1 MDGYHY
7 IYGLLFLLERQWTV
21 RISTQSARTVSKF
34 ADVNHQEPRQES
46 AVEKRNKVHR
56 RRADFVG
63 ANAEYIDQLYEAFCE
78 SPELVSPE
86 WRSFFYGFEHGAGD
100 ATPGEVALTLPNQVP
115 ASSLE
120 RLFMAYRLL
129 GHLYADTDPL
139 GLTDRQRPKELDPAY
154 YGLQTTD
161 LDQPVDVVSIDAEQ
175 QLIASDVV
183 KILERVYCNTL
194 ASEHLHINA
203 SDERRWI
210 ERRLE
215 STRGDWAAQNSQRE
229 RIDTLRDLTA
239 AEGLEQYLHRR
250 YVGQKRFSLEGGDSL
265 IPLLDEIVQGGGQ
278 RGVTDIVIGM
288 AHRGRLNVLVNLL
301 GKAPGDLF
309 SEFEGSHVADT
320 QSGSGD
326 VKYHQGFYSNIQTD
340 GGPVHLSLA
349 FNPSHLEIIGP
360 VVQGGCR
367 ARQDRHV
374 EDATDLVLPVIVHGD
389 AAFIGQGVVT
399 ETLNLSKT
407 PAYGTGGTIHVVVNN
422 QIGFTTHQPQ
432 EARSTLYC
440 TEVAKLIQAPIFH
453 VNADDPDAVLFV
465 TRLALDYRLTFH
477 NDVVIDLVCYRRQ
490 GHNEAD
496 EPMMTQPQMYQRIR
510 SLPTTRELFAQ
521 RLVNDGL
528 LSADEVEEMR
538 VSYRTSLEAG
548 KVVVREFLRGS
559 RTGYE
564 AHWEQYLNAHPGEQV
579 VTQVAEELLGSLGRR
594 CLQLPE
600 GFVLQRAVK
609 RVVDERQRMLEGEA
623 PLDWGMAETL
633 AYATLLHEGYAIR
646 LSGQDSIR
654 GTFAHRH
661 ASFHDQK
668 AFRAHS
674 PLEHLFEEQ
683 PRFEVINSILS
694 ELAVLGFEY
703 GYATS
708 MPGTLVIWEA
718 QFGDFANGAQM
729 VIDQFIASGFL
740 KWGRVCQLTLFLPH
754 GFEGQGPEH
763 SSARLERYL
772 QLCAELN
779 MRVWAPTTPAQ
790 LFHLLRD
797 QMKRRFRRPLAVMM
811 PKSLLR
817 HPLSKSSLNAFTHGA
832 LATVQPEYDE
842 LDPTKVRRVVLC
854 AGKVYFDL
862 LKARR
867 ERDINDVAI
876 VRVEQLYPFPR
887 NRLAAVLNEYAE
899 SSELVWCQEEPRN
912 QGAWY
917 QIQHHLRV
925 LAREGQSLGY
935 AGRAPSASP
944 ACGDAGLHREQQQ
957 ALVDTALKAERV
969 DDPGERLEDSDAHH

>member
-1 MDGYHY
+1 MDN
-7 IYGLLFLLERQWTV
+7 
-21 RISTQSARTVSKF
+21 RT
-34 ADVNHQEPRQES
+34 
-46 AVEKRNKVHR
+46 KVQR

-78 SPELVSPE
+78 SPEKVSPE
-86 WRSFFYGFEHGAGD
+86 WRSFFYGFEHGVGD
-100 ATPGEVALTLPNQVP
+100 AEQRSVVP
-115 ASSLE
+115 AAQPSDPMSRIE
-120 RLFMAYRLL
+120 RLFMAYRML
-129 GHLYADTDPL
+129 GHLHADIDPL
-139 GLTDRQRPKELDPAY
+139 GLVERQRPKELEPAY
-154 YGLQTTD
+154 YELDATALQ
-161 LDQPVDVVSIDAEQ
+161 QPVNVVSIDAEQ
-175 QLIASDVV
+175 PLTAGEAVD
-183 KILERVYCNTL
+183 ILEQVYCGTI
-194 ASEHLHINA
+194 ASEHLHITA

-215 STRGDWAAQNSQRE
+215 STRGDWAAQNSRRE
-229 RIDTLRDLTA
+229 RIDVLRDLTA

-301 GKAPGDLF
+301 GKAPSELF
-309 SEFEGSHVADT
+309 SEFEGNHSSDAR
-320 QSGSGD
+320 SGSGD

-349 FNPSHLEIIGP
+349 FNPSHLEIIAP

-367 ARQDRHV
+367 ARQDRHE
-374 EDATDLVLPVIVHGD
+374 EDASDLVLPVIVHGD

-422 QIGFTTHQPQ
+422 QIGFTTSHPQ

-510 SLPTTRELFAQ
+510 RMPTTRQLYAQ
-521 RLVNDGL
+521 RLIDEGL
-528 LSADEVEEMR
+528 VSADDAEEMR
-538 VSYRTSLEAG
+538 ASYRTSLEQG
-548 KVVVREFLRGS
+548 KVVVREFLHGS

-564 AHWEQYLNAHPGEQV
+564 AHWEQYLNAGPGEQV
-579 VTQVAEELLGSLGRR
+579 ATRVAHQLLYDLGQRSLT
-594 CLQLPE
+594 LPQ
-600 GFVLQRAVK
+600 GFSLQRGVA
-609 RVVDERQRMLEGEA
+609 RVLEDRRRMLEGEA
-623 PLDWGMAETL
+623 PFDWGMAETL
-633 AYATLLHEGYAIR
+633 AYASLLHEGYAVR

-661 ASFHDQK
+661 ATFHDQQS
-668 AFRAHS
+668 FETYT
-674 PLEHLFEEQ
+674 PLEHLYGGQ

-729 VIDQFIASGFL
+729 VIDQFIGSGYL
-740 KWGRVCQLTLFLPH
+740 KWGRLCQLTLFLPH

-763 SSARLERYL
+763 SSARLERFL

-779 MRVWAPTTPAQ
+779 MRVWVPTTPAQ
-790 LFHLLRD
+790 FFHLLRD
-797 QMKRRFRRPLAVMM
+797 QMKRRFRRPLVVMT

-817 HPLSKSSLNAFTHGA
+817 HPLSKSQFSALTEGA

-842 LDPTKVRRVVLC
+842 QDVHKVRRVVLC
-854 AGKVYFDL
+854 SGKVYFDL
-862 LKARR
+862 LSARR
-867 ERDINDVAI
+867 ERGIGDIAI
-876 VRVEQLYPFPR
+876 LRVEQLYPFPR
-887 NRLAAVLNEYAE
+887 KRLG
-899 SSELVWCQEEPRN
+899 ELLANYTRADEVVWCQEEPRN

-925 LAREGQSLGY
+925 LARDDQSLGY

-957 ALVDTALKAERV
+957 ALVDAALSVGRV
-969 DDPGERLEDSDAHH
+969 EDPGERLEDTDAHQHAG

>member
-1 MDGYHY
+1 MDKPVT
-7 IYGLLFLLERQWTV
+7 LQR
-21 RISTQSARTVSKF
+21 RQSAFS
-34 ADVNHQEPRQES
+34 
-46 AVEKRNKVHR
+46 
-56 RRADFVG
+56 G

-86 WRSFFYGFEHGAGD
+86 WRSFFYGFEQGAGESQVAPGAQRLG
-100 ATPGEVALTLPNQVP
+100 ATAPLFGMD
-115 ASSLE
+115 
-120 RLFMAYRLL
+120 RLLMAYRHV
-129 GHLYADTDPL
+129 GHQYANIDPL
-139 GLTDRQRPKELDPAY
+139 GLMPRQRAKELEPSY
-154 YGLQTTD
+154 YGIDSAMLE
-161 LDQPVDVVSIDAEQ
+161 QPISVVSIDAENP
-175 QLIASDVV
+175 LAAREAVE
-183 KILERVYCNTL
+183 ILERVYCGTV
-194 ASEHLHINA
+194 AIEHMHITA

-215 STRGDWAAQNSQRE
+215 STRGDWAAQNTTRM

-301 GKAPGDLF
+301 GKAPSELF
-309 SEFEGSHVADT
+309 SEFEGKRGADAK
-320 QSGSGD
+320 SGSGD
-326 VKYHQGFYSNIQTD
+326 VKYHQGFYSNIQTE

-349 FNPSHLEIIGP
+349 FNPSHLEIVAP

-367 ARQDRHV
+367 ARQDRHD
-374 EDATDLVLPVIVHGD
+374 EDATDLVMPVIVHGD

-407 PAYGTGGTIHVVVNN
+407 PAYGTGGTIHIVVNN
-422 QIGFTTHQPQ
+422 QIGFTTSHPQ

-453 VNADDPDAVLFV
+453 VNANDPDAVLFV
-465 TRLALDYRLTFH
+465 TRLALDYRLTFQ
-477 NDVVIDLVCYRRQ
+477 NDVVIDLMCYRRQ

-510 SLPTTRELFAQ
+510 ELPTTRSLYAE
-521 RLVNDGL
+521 RLVAEGL
-528 LSADEVEEMR
+528 LTADDAEEMCE
-538 VSYRTSLEAG
+538 SYRASLEHG

-564 AHWEQYLNAHPGEQV
+564 AHWEQYLNARPDEYVQ
-579 VTQVAEELLGSLGRR
+579 TQVPREQLVSLGERA
-594 CLQLPE
+594 LHLPD
-600 GFVLQRAVK
+600 GFALQRGVV
-609 RVVDERQRMLEGEA
+609 RVVEERRRMLNGEV

-633 AYATLLHEGYAIR
+633 AYATLLHEGYAVR
-646 LSGQDSIR
+646 LSGQDSVR

-661 ASFHDQK
+661 AAYHDQNT
-668 AFRAHS
+668 FEIHT
-674 PLEHLFEEQ
+674 PLEHLFPGQ
-683 PRFEVINSILS
+683 PRFQVINSLLS

-708 MPGTLVIWEA
+708 MPRTLVIWEA

-729 VIDQFIASGFL
+729 VIDQFIASGYL
-740 KWGRVCQLTLFLPH
+740 KWGRLCQLTLFLPH

-763 SSARLERYL
+763 SSARLERFL

-779 MRVWAPTTPAQ
+779 LRVWVPTTPAQ
-790 LFHLLRD
+790 FFHLLRD
-797 QMKRRFRRPLAVMM
+797 QIKRRFRRPLIVMT

-817 HPLSKSSLNAFTHGA
+817 HRLSKSDMGAFTSGA
-832 LATVQPEYDE
+832 LATVLPEADD
-842 LDPTKVRRVVLC
+842 LVADRVRRIVLC
-854 AGKVYFDL
+854 SGKVYFDL
-862 LKARR
+862 LSARR
-867 ERDINDVAI
+867 ERGIEDIAI
-876 VRVEQLYPFPR
+876 MRVEQLYPFPR
-887 NRLAAVLNEYAE
+887 RRLA
-899 SSELVWCQEEPRN
+899 ELLKQFPQATEVVWCQEEPRN

-925 LAREGQSLGY
+925 LTQTAQSLGY

-944 ACGDAGLHREQQQ
+944 ACGNAGLHRMQQQ
-957 ALVDTALKAERV
+957 ALIDAALAVGKAE
-969 DDPGERLEDSDAHH
+969 DPGERLEDTDEHYLGQQGP

>member
-1 MDGYHY
+1 M
-7 IYGLLFLLERQWTV
+7 V
-21 RISTQSARTVSKF
+21 
-34 ADVNHQEPRQES
+34 
-46 AVEKRNKVHR
+46 KRVKVQR
-56 RRADFVG
+56 RRADFAG
-63 ANAEYIDQLYEAFCE
+63 ASAEYIDQLYEAFCE
-78 SPELVSPE
+78 DPELVSRE

-100 ATPGEVALTLPNQVP
+100 SGESP
-115 ASSLE
+115 AAMSRQASARHSGVE

-129 GHLYADTDPL
+129 GHLYADLDPL
-139 GLTDRQRPKELDPAY
+139 GLAERRRPKELDPSY
-154 YGLQTTD
+154 YGLAASD
-161 LDQPVDVVSIDAEQ
+161 LEQPVSMVSIDAERD
-175 QLIASDVV
+175 LPVAEVV
-183 KILERVYCNTL
+183 DILERVYCGTV
-194 ASEHLHINA
+194 ASEHLHISA

-215 STRGDWAAQNSQRE
+215 SSRGDWAATHSRRE
-229 RIDTLRDLTA
+229 RIDVLRDLTA

-278 RGVTDIVIGM
+278 RGITDIVIGM

-301 GKAPGDLF
+301 GKAPGELF
-309 SEFEGSHVADT
+309 SEFEGNYLTEARD
-320 QSGSGD
+320 GSGD
-326 VKYHQGFYSNIQTD
+326 VKYHQGFYSNIQTE

-367 ARQDRHV
+367 ARQDRHE

-422 QIGFTTHQPQ
+422 QIGFTTSQPQ

-510 SLPTTRELFAQ
+510 ALPTTRQLYAE
-521 RLVNDGL
+521 RLAEDGL
-528 LSADEVEEMR
+528 VTPGDANEMR
-538 VSYRTSLEAG
+538 ESYRTALEHG

-564 AHWEQYLNAHPGEQV
+564 AHWEQYLNARPEEQV
-579 VTQVAEELLGSLGRR
+579 ETRVEHELLTSLGHRTVT
-594 CLQLPE
+594 LPE
-600 GFVLQRAVK
+600 GFTLQRAVA
-609 RVVDERQRMLEGEA
+609 RVVSDRRRMLEGEI
-623 PLDWGMAETL
+623 PLDWGLAETL

-661 ASFHDQK
+661 ASFHDQET
-668 AFRAHS
+668 FEVHT
-674 PLEHLFEEQ
+674 PLEHLLPGQ

-740 KWGRVCQLTLFLPH
+740 KWGRLCQLTLFLPH

-763 SSARLERYL
+763 SSARLERFL

-779 MRVWAPTTPAQ
+779 MRVWVPSTPAQ
-790 LFHLLRD
+790 FFHLLRN
-797 QMKRRFRRPLAVMM
+797 QIKRRFRRPLIIMT

-817 HPLSKSSLNAFTHGA
+817 HPMSKSELKAFTQGA
-832 LATVQPEYDE
+832 LATVLPEAD
-842 LDPTKVRRVVLC
+842 DIDAPGVRRVVLC
-854 AGKVYFDL
+854 SGKVYYDL
-862 LKARR
+862 LQERR
-867 ERDINDVAI
+867 ERGILDIAI
-876 VRVEQLYPFPR
+876 LRVEQLYPFPR
-887 NRLAAVLNEYAE
+887 RGLAALLVAYAQAKE
-899 SSELVWCQEEPRN
+899 IVWCQEEPRN

-917 QIQHHLRV
+917 QIQHHLRL
-925 LAREGQSLGY
+925 LAGENQSLAY

-944 ACGDAGLHREQQQ
+944 ACGDAGLHRNQQL
-957 ALVDTALKAERV
+957 ALIDSALSENMV
-969 DDPGERLEDSDAHH
+969 DDPGERLQDTDTHVQL

>member
-1 MDGYHY
+1 M
-7 IYGLLFLLERQWTV
+7 V
-21 RISTQSARTVSKF
+21 
-34 ADVNHQEPRQES
+34 
-46 AVEKRNKVHR
+46 KRVKVQR
-56 RRADFVG
+56 RRADFAG
-63 ANAEYIDQLYEAFCE
+63 ASAEYIDQLYEAFCE
-78 SPELVSPE
+78 DPELVSRE

-100 ATPGEVALTLPNQVP
+100 SGESP
-115 ASSLE
+115 AAMSRQASAPHSGVE

-129 GHLYADTDPL
+129 GHLYADLDPL
-139 GLTDRQRPKELDPAY
+139 CLAERRRPKELDPSY
-154 YGLQTTD
+154 YGLDASD
-161 LDQPVDVVSIDAEQ
+161 LDQPVSMVSIDAERD
-175 QLIASDVV
+175 LPVAEVV
-183 KILERVYCNTL
+183 DILERVYCGTV
-194 ASEHLHINA
+194 ASEHLHISA

-215 STRGDWAAQNSQRE
+215 SSRGDWAATHSRRE
-229 RIDTLRDLTA
+229 RIDVLRDLTA

-278 RGVTDIVIGM
+278 RGITDIVIGM

-301 GKAPGDLF
+301 GKAPGELF
-309 SEFEGSHVADT
+309 SEFEGNYLTEARD
-320 QSGSGD
+320 GSGD
-326 VKYHQGFYSNIQTD
+326 VKYHQGFYSNIQTE

-367 ARQDRHV
+367 ARQDRHE

-422 QIGFTTHQPQ
+422 QIGFTTSQPQ

-510 SLPTTRELFAQ
+510 SLPTTRQLYAD
-521 RLVNDGL
+521 RLA
-528 LSADEVEEMR
+528 ADALVTPDDANEMR
-538 VSYRTSLEAG
+538 ESYRTALEHG

-564 AHWEQYLNAHPGEQV
+564 AHWEQYLNARPEEQV
-579 VTQVAEELLGSLGRR
+579 ETRVAHELLTSLGHRTVT
-594 CLQLPE
+594 LPE
-600 GFVLQRAVK
+600 GFTLQRAVA
-609 RVVDERQRMLEGEA
+609 RVVSDRRRMLEGEI
-623 PLDWGMAETL
+623 PVDWGLAETL

-661 ASFHDQK
+661 ASFHDQET
-668 AFRAHS
+668 FEVHT
-674 PLEHLFEEQ
+674 PLEHLLPGQ

-740 KWGRVCQLTLFLPH
+740 KWGRLCQLTLFLPH

-763 SSARLERYL
+763 SSARLERFL

-779 MRVWAPTTPAQ
+779 MRVWVPSTPAQ
-790 LFHLLRD
+790 FFHLLRN
-797 QMKRRFRRPLAVMM
+797 QIKRRFRRPLIIMT

-817 HPLSKSSLNAFTHGA
+817 HAMSKSELKAFTGGA
-832 LATVQPEYDE
+832 LATVLPEAD
-842 LDPTKVRRVVLC
+842 DIDAPGVRRVVLC
-854 AGKVYFDL
+854 SGKVYYDL
-862 LKARR
+862 LQERR
-867 ERDINDVAI
+867 ERGIRDIAI
-876 VRVEQLYPFPR
+876 LRVEQLYPFPR
-887 NRLAAVLNEYAE
+887 RGLAALLAAYAQAKE
-899 SSELVWCQEEPRN
+899 IVWCQEEPRN

-917 QIQHHLRV
+917 QIQHHLRLLV
-925 LAREGQSLGY
+925 GENQSLAY

-944 ACGDAGLHREQQQ
+944 ACGDAGLHRKQQL
-957 ALVDTALKAERV
+957 ALIDSALSETMV
-969 DDPGERLEDSDAHH
+969 DDPGERLQDTDTHVQL